1 MAKSKVTSP
10 IQLLGLIVAVAVIT
24 AVVKSPN
31 AGTSI
36 IGLGAGFQSIL
47 RGASGGTP

>member
-1 MAKSKVTSP
+1 MAKSKVHGP
-10 IQLLGLIVAVAVIT
+10 VGLLGLIVAVAVIT

-31 AGTSI
+31 SASTIG
-36 IGLGAGFQSIL
+36 GLGSGFQSIL